1 MWSFPAKVIRSRS
14 RQGKKAEIVI
24 FNNLSVQNWNPFK
37 IAKRSR
43 STFCTLVLG
52 IVLIC
57 AEEKYELK
65 TDYENCVESQGE
77 SNCEGS
83 GINIMNKLVEDIYT
97 GPLHRVRGYPEIQIH
112 VWFLI

>member
-1 MWSFPAKVIRSRS
+1 M
-14 RQGKKAEIVI
+14 
-24 FNNLSVQNWNPFK
+24 
-37 IAKRSR
+37 
-43 STFCTLVLG
+43 LG

-83 GINIMNKLVEDIYT
+83 GINIMNKLVKDIYT
-97 GPLHRVRGYPEIQIH
+97 RFGVILRSKYMCGS
-112 VWFLI
+112 